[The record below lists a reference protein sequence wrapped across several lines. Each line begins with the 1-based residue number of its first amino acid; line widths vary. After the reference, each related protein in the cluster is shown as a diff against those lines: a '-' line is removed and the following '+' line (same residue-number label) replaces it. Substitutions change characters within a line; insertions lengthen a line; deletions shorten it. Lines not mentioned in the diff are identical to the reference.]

1 MNLVELLCTTQG
13 RVGRAVYWTCIGIW
27 IVIDLLLR
35 GAVSAVSAWTGD
47 EAAVAIAFWA
57 WIGFSIVT
65 YFPLTA
71 LLVKRL
77 HDTGRSGAWSAFQ
90 HVFLLSLLMML
101 SSLARMAGGA
111 ILGWSLVMFLSAL
124 GVLVVFVFTL
134 LASDDGSNPYGL
146 TA

>member
-13 RVGRAVYWTCIGIW
+13 RVGRGVYWSCIGIFLL
-27 IVIDLLLR
+27 VDLLLR
-35 GAVSAVSAWTGD
+35 GAVSVVAAWTGD
-47 EAAVAIAFWA
+47 ETAVAIAFWA
-57 WIGFSIVT
+57 WVGFSIVT

-77 HDTGRSGAWSAFQ
+77 HDVGRSGAWSAFQ
-90 HVFLLSLLMML
+90 HLFLLSMLMML
-101 SSLARMAGGA
+101 SSLARMSGGS
-111 ILGWSLVMFLSAL
+111 IIGWALLMMVCAL

-134 LASDDGSNPYGL
+134 LGSDGSNEYGV